1 MGESSDELMERMKAY
16 ALSKYGRPRAE
27 VEAEIDARLAAT
39 DEPAPKAASA
49 PAAPG
54 EAPKPLPPK
63 KNFLDSWLEKKASL
77 EKQAK
82 EEAKTAIA
90 TKQAA
95 PAPKAAPKPAA
106 PKPAP
111 ETPVEAPKAM
121 QVAAATDMR
130 AKVATAPERMSI
142 EPQKTQLMKDLEDDG
157 DGSNWVATAVK
168 NAEAAAPTEAA
179 TQVLQKDDLAAG
191 VKIHHDRNA
200 PRPAPAPQPVQQVA
214 PAPAPAA
221 PAAPAQPQI
230 TAQQGNPEDGV
241 VLRWR

>member
-39 DEPAPKAASA
+39 DEPAPKAAPA
-49 PAAPG
+49 PAMLG
-54 EAPKPLPPK
+54 EAPKPTPPK

-82 EEAKTAIA
+82 EEAKTTIA
-90 TKQAA
+90 AKQAA
-95 PAPKAAPKPAA
+95 PAPKKAAPAA

-111 ETPVEAPKAM
+111 ETPTEAPKVA

-130 AKVATAPERMSI
+130 AKVATAPERMPEASA
-142 EPQKTQLMKDLEDDG
+142 ETQLMKDLEDDG
-157 DGSNWVATAVK
+157 DGSSWVATAVK
-168 NAEAAAPTEAA
+168 NAEAAAPAEVA
-179 TQVLQKDDLAAG
+179 QVTKQDDLATG
-191 VKIHHDRNA
+191 VKIHHDRHA
-200 PRPAPAPQPVQQVA
+200 AR

-221 PAAPAQPQI
+221 AQPAAAPAQQPQA
-230 TAQQGNPEDGV
+230 TSASRKQDNPEDGV